1 MMSFSLLGFL
11 FLVVSLPS
19 LSGISIFTRTK
30 YDNAV
35 LYASHINAW
44 LAILS
49 SVLGTFT
56 ASAFIYRK
64 FSVHD
69 LVFNGSAGAIALAME
84 ADICFNPCVPL
95 IVGFVVGFICSLF
108 PAGVN
113 RKLNSSGV
121 TSTFNHLQR
130 FIIPAILSTIISA
143 IVQASGFTANGDHI

>member
-1 MMSFSLLGFL
+1 
-11 FLVVSLPS
+11 
-19 LSGISIFTRTK
+19 
-30 YDNAV
+30 
-35 LYASHINAW
+35 
-44 LAILS
+44 
-49 SVLGTFT
+49 
-56 ASAFIYRK
+56 
-64 FSVHD
+64 
-69 LVFNGSAGAIALAME
+69 ME

-113 RKLNSSGV
+113 RKLNSAGV

>member
-1 MMSFSLLGFL
+1 MSFSLLGFL

-19 LSGISIFTRTK
+19 LSGISIFTRTN

-44 LAILS
+44 FAILA

-69 LVFNGSAGAIALAME
+69 LVFNGSAVILFLFRE
-84 ADICFNPCVPL
+84 Q
-95 IVGFVVGFICSLF
+95 SL
-108 PAGVN
+108 
-113 RKLNSSGV
+113 
-121 TSTFNHLQR
+121 
-130 FIIPAILSTIISA
+130 
-143 IVQASGFTANGDHI
+143 